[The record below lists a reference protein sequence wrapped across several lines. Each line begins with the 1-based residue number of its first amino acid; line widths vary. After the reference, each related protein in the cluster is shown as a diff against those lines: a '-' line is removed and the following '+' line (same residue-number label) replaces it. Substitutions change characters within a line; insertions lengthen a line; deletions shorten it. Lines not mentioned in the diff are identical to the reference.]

1 MELNDFEALT
11 WQVFHFQYHNNPV
24 YRKFVDISGRFPEK
38 PSIEHIPFLPVEF
51 FKYHSVLCHPFKPE
65 RYFQSSG
72 TSGNVNSRHYIGDV
86 TLYEWAFTKGF
97 QTFYGNP
104 QEWVILGLLPSY
116 LERPDASLVYM
127 VNHLMKQSGN
137 SGMGFFMYNYQEL
150 EERVTREMSKGKKV
164 LLFGVTFALLDWA
177 EKFPG
182 RYKGLTIIETG
193 GMKGRR
199 KELIREELHAI
210 LNDRLKP
217 DAIHSE
223 YGMTELFSQAYS
235 LSDGI
240 FMCSPSMKI
249 LRRDSYDP
257 FRVTRE
263 KGRGLANVIDLA
275 NLASCSFIA
284 TQDVCYLHDNG
295 SFEILGR
302 SDNSDIR
309 GCNLMMEM

>member
-1 MELNDFEALT
+1 
-11 WQVFHFQYHNNPV
+11 
-24 YRKFVDISGRFPEK
+24 
-38 PSIEHIPFLPVEF
+38 
-51 FKYHSVLCHPFKPE
+51 
-65 RYFQSSG
+65 
-72 TSGNVNSRHYIGDV
+72 
-86 TLYEWAFTKGF
+86 
-97 QTFYGNP
+97 
-104 QEWVILGLLPSY
+104 
-116 LERPDASLVYM
+116 
-127 VNHLMKQSGN
+127 
-137 SGMGFFMYNYQEL
+137 
-150 EERVTREMSKGKKV
+150 MSKGKKV

-210 LNDRLKP
+210 LNDRLQP